1 MDEYYGFVE
10 LAGAILK
17 LAADDYIKA
26 LEENDEKSMKK
37 RKSLER
43 FFLSDWGQ
51 MLSLHQG
58 EAIIRNCKLAAERNK
73 CDDLKQ
79 NE

>member
-1 MDEYYGFVE
+1 MTENDGFVE

-26 LEENDEKSMKK
+26 LIKGDEKERKK
-37 RKSLER
+37 MER

-58 EAIIRNCKLAAERNK
+58 EAIIRNCKRVSEDSK
-73 CDDLKQ
+73 CDTTPQK
-79 NE
+79 E

>member
-1 MDEYYGFVE
+1 MTENDGFVE

-17 LAADDYIKA
+17 LASGDYIKA
-26 LEENDEKSMKK
+26 LIIDDEKNIKK
-37 RKSLER
+37 LER

-58 EAIIRNCKLAAERNK
+58 EAIIRNCKRIAQDAK
-73 CDDLKQ
+73 CDKTSQ

>member
-1 MDEYYGFVE
+1 MKEYDGFVE

-26 LEENDEKSMKK
+26 LAEGDEKKSKK
-37 RKSLER
+37 LER

-58 EAIIRNCKLAAERNK
+58 EAIIRNCKRVAEQHN
-73 CDDLKQ
+73 CDTMTQ
-79 NE
+79 NG

>member
-1 MDEYYGFVE
+1 MTENDGYVE

-17 LAADDYIKA
+17 LAAGDYIKA
-26 LEENDEKSMKK
+26 LIIDDEKNIKK
-37 RKSLER
+37 LER

-58 EAIIRNCKLAAERNK
+58 EAIIRNCKRFAQDAK
-73 CDDLKQ
+73 CDTASQ